1 MINQLFRKKK
11 EVKWKT
17 QKKIPNMGDIA
28 RLVETKGCKQFYGDL
43 S

>member
-17 QKKIPNMGDIA
+17 QKKKIPNMGDIA
-28 RLVETKGCKQFYGDL
+28 RLVETKGCK
-43 S
+43 